1 VNLVPDLP
9 ALQETVWPQ
18 SLLAF
23 KQSIHELKIHR
34 HQLQTFQFVSKFL
47 KDNLNTKSGETIAE
61 NDVGKFEFYDD
72 MFSVFSGQQSSLK
85 HIFRDTFQ
93 R

>member
-1 VNLVPDLP
+1 MNPVPDLP
-9 ALQETVWPQ
+9 VLQETVWPH

-23 KQSIHELKIHR
+23 KQSIHQLTINR
-34 HQLQTFQFVSKFL
+34 HQIQNFDFLRKFL
-47 KDNLNTKSGETIAE
+47 KDNLNTKSGETIAV
-61 NDVGKFEFYDD
+61 NDVGKFEFYED

>member
-1 VNLVPDLP
+1 MNPVPDLP

-23 KQSIHELKIHR
+23 KQSIYALTINR
-34 HQLQTFQFVSKFL
+34 HQIQNFDFVRKFL

-85 HIFRDTFQ
+85 HIFRDNL
-93 R
+93 

>member
-1 VNLVPDLP
+1 MNPVPDLP

-23 KQSIHELKIHR
+23 KQSIHALTINR
-34 HQLQTFQFVSKFL
+34 HQIQNFDFVKKFL

-85 HIFRDTFQ
+85 HIFRDNLQ
-93 R
+93 G